1 MAELVKKLNIQK
13 NGETTLC
20 SIYTTTE
27 EAGASHISMK
37 IDNVTVYVPVVA
49 ATDERASGGR
59 VKSSGATQAIA
70 KNSFVPY
77 YKAEYKE
84 PGVFTVNKPAGIS
97 SLKLEVAGAGGGGG
111 WFYKEAASG
120 GNGDKK
126 NEIIAVDGVAQ
137 VLTITVGA
145 GGAELPNT
153 QIVGKAGDGGTSSV
167 AADDDIIILS
177 AEGGG
182 GAYQTAS
189 EHGNVY
195 NGATAGNGEGGK
207 GGTAYAGTQDTD
219 GYANPGEPGWVII
232 EWGEGI
238 E

>member
-13 NGETTLC
+13 NGETTPC

-27 EAGASHISMK
+27 EAGTSHISMK
-37 IDNVTVYVPVVA
+37 VDNVAVYVPVVA
-49 ATDERASGGR
+49 VGDDRASHGR
-59 VKSSGATQAIA
+59 IKNNDAIQAIA

-126 NEIIAVDGVAQ
+126 NEIITVDGVAQ

-145 GGAELPNT
+145 GGAGLPNT
-153 QIVGKAGDGGTSSV
+153 QVVGKAEDGGTSSV
-167 AADDDIIILS
+167 TTDDDIIILS

-182 GAYQTAS
+182 GAYQTSS
-189 EHGNVY
+189 EAGHVY

-207 GGTAYAGTQDTD
+207 GGTAWAGNQDAD